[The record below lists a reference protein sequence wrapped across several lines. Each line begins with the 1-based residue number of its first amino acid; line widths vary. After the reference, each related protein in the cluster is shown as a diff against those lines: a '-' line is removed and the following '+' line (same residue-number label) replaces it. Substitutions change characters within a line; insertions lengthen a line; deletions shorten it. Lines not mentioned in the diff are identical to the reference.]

1 MLKHFLRMFHFG
13 AVAILPAL
21 LIFVPV
27 REAKA
32 QLGFGAEWCT
42 NCADEPTALISKATQ
57 LMQYIKEAETALQA
71 VQLATM
77 MTREVKQ
84 LVTHPSTNI
93 LQDLAVFS
101 NVLVQSQGL
110 ALDLARTDASF
121 RQNFQMTSPSPLV
134 DYASQYNKWA
144 STALNSLHASA
155 NSAGY
160 QGNMLNNEQQFMAQM
175 NQLNQQSNGQ
185 DQSLQIANSIGIEEV
200 AQLQKLRMLMISNM
214 QSNAAF
220 STAQLNSEQMGV
232 TTTTAAFTPTN
243 WVADPRS
250 W

>member
-1 MLKHFLRMFHFG
+1 MLKRFARMFHFG
-13 AVAILPAL
+13 AVAILPAV

-32 QLGFGAEWCT
+32 QFVV
-42 NCADEPTALISKATQ
+42 ADPPLEATTLLMKAHQ
-57 LMQYIKEAETALQA
+57 LMQYIQEAQTALQA

-77 MTREVKQ
+77 MAREVKQ

-110 ALDLARTDASF
+110 ALDLAKTDTSF
-121 RQNFQMTSPSPLV
+121 RQNFQITSPSPLV
-134 DYASQYNKWA
+134 DYASQYSKWA

-175 NQLNQQSNGQ
+175 NQMNQQSNGQ
-185 DQSLQIANSIGIEEV
+185 DQSLQIANSIGLEEV

-220 STAQLNSEQMGV
+220 STAQLNNEQMGV
-232 TTTTAAFTPTN
+232 TTTTSAFTPTN